1 MTAHT
6 RVVVHDIPVAVIP
19 TRFWEN
25 FQKPI
30 LPAYDVSESFK
41 CDVKTLKNHKD
52 LENLEIGEKNP
63 LCYNPS
69 RQEKP
74 C

>member
-6 RVVVHDIPVAVIP
+6 RVVVHDVPVAVIP

-30 LPAYDVSESFK
+30 LPNYDVSNTQLFNEHFFK
-41 CDVKTLKNHKD
+41 VALSVYIK
-52 LENLEIGEKNP
+52 
-63 LCYNPS
+63 
-69 RQEKP
+69 
-74 C
+74 

>member
-6 RVVVHDIPVAVIP
+6 RVVVHDVPVAVIP

-30 LPAYDVSESFK
+30 LPSYDVS
-41 CDVKTLKNHKD
+41 TLVFLNSKYIMIFAS
-52 LENLEIGEKNP
+52 LPRIGNELFQRGKA
-63 LCYNPS
+63 L
-69 RQEKP
+69 R
-74 C
+74 

>member
-6 RVVVHDIPVAVIP
+6 RVVVHDVPVAVIP

-30 LPAYDVSESFK
+30 LPSYDVRVLFFCFYYLKKFFK
-41 CDVKTLKNHKD
+41 IL
-52 LENLEIGEKNP
+52 LREINV
-63 LCYNPS
+63 S
-69 RQEKP
+69 
-74 C
+74 